1 MRRWLGLWWVLGVQ
15 TWVLATGC
23 SPAPTSTPTPTPL
36 PLVDPA
42 AVLQR
47 AVAQVLALKSVAFTL
62 EHQIGTTMLFPGL
75 EMSKASGVVD
85 IPEKFS
91 LKVEAELEFPRSYVE
106 INIVTI
112 GDQAY
117 MTDFV
122 TGQWREVPLD
132 ALPVSLG
139 GLGRTLAD
147 IIEAVE
153 APQLAGAEQLRGR
166 DAWRV
171 TGRVRSQDLAGL
183 VPGAAEDLEVALELW
198 LDQGD
203 GLLLQA
209 LITGPVLPTDVPE
222 AVRLLVLD
230 QFNVPVN
237 ITPPE

>member
-1 MRRWLGLWWVLGVQ
+1 MQ

-106 INIVTI
+106 IN
-112 GDQAY
+112 
-117 MTDFV
+117 
-122 TGQWREVPLD
+122 
-132 ALPVSLG
+132 
-139 GLGRTLAD
+139 
-147 IIEAVE
+147 
-153 APQLAGAEQLRGR
+153 
-166 DAWRV
+166 
-171 TGRVRSQDLAGL
+171 
-183 VPGAAEDLEVALELW
+183 
-198 LDQGD
+198 
-203 GLLLQA
+203 
-209 LITGPVLPTDVPE
+209 
-222 AVRLLVLD
+222 
-230 QFNVPVN
+230 
-237 ITPPE
+237 

>member
-1 MRRWLGLWWVLGVQ
+1 M
-15 TWVLATGC
+15 LATGC
-23 SPAPTSTPTPTPL
+23 SPAATFTPTPTPL

-42 AVLQR
+42 EVLQH

-62 EHQIGTTMLFPGL
+62 EHQIGTSTLFPGL

-117 MTDFV
+117 MTDFL
-122 TGQWREVPLD
+122 TSQWREVPLD

-139 GLGRTLAD
+139 DLGRTLAD

-153 APQLAGAEQLRGR
+153 APQLAGADKLRGR

-183 VPGAAEDLEVALELW
+183 VPGAADGLDVALELW

-209 LITGPVLPTDVPE
+209 LISGPVLPTDVPE
-222 AVRLLVLD
+222 TVRLLVLD
-230 QFNVPVN
+230 QFNAPVN

>member
-15 TWVLATGC
+15 LWVLGAGC
-23 SPAPTSTPTPTPL
+23 SPAVVSTPTPTP
-36 PLVDPA
+36 PPVADPA
-42 AVLQR
+42 ELLQLAVT
-47 AVAQVLALKSVAFTL
+47 QVLALKSAAFIL
-62 EHQIGTTMLFPGL
+62 EHQVGTTTLFPGL

-112 GDQAY
+112 EDQAY

-122 TGQWREVPLD
+122 TAQWREVPLD
-132 ALPVSLG
+132 SLPISLG
-139 GLGRTLAD
+139 GLGRILAD
-147 IIEAVE
+147 IIEAVK
-153 APQLAGAEQLRGR
+153 APQLAGAGRVRGR

-171 TGRVRSQDLAGL
+171 TGLVRSQDMAGL
-183 VPGAAEDLEVALELW
+183 VPGAADDLEVALELW

-230 QFNVPVN
+230 QFNAPVD

>member
-1 MRRWLGLWWVLGVQ
+1 MRRWLGLCWVLGVPV
-15 TWVLATGC
+15 WVLAAGC
-23 SPAPTSTPTPTPL
+23 SPAATATPTPTPL
-36 PLVDPA
+36 PLIDPA
-42 AVLQR
+42 EALQR
-47 AVAQVLALKSVAFTL
+47 AVTQVLALKSAAFTL
-62 EHQIGTTMLFPGL
+62 EHQIGTTTLFPGL

-91 LKVEAELEFPRSYVE
+91 LKVEAQSEFPRSYVE
-106 INIVTI
+106 INIVAI

-122 TGQWREVPLD
+122 TGQWREVPL
-132 ALPVSLG
+132 ASLPVSLG

-147 IIEAVE
+147 IIEAVDS
-153 APQLAGAEQLRGR
+153 PQLAGAEQLRGR

-171 TGRVRSQDLAGL
+171 TGRVRSQDLAPL
-183 VPGAAEDLEVALELW
+183 VPGAADDLDVALELW
-198 LDQGD
+198 LDQRD

-209 LITGPVLPTDVPE
+209 LITGAVVPTDVPD

-230 QFNVPVN
+230 HFNAPVD

>member
-1 MRRWLGLWWVLGVQ
+1 MRRWVGLCWVLGVQ

-23 SPAPTSTPTPTPL
+23 GPAATSTPTPTPL
-36 PLVDPA
+36 PLVDPVE
-42 AVLQR
+42 VLQR
-47 AVAQVLALKSVAFTL
+47 AVAQVLALKSAAFTL
-62 EHQIGTTMLFPGL
+62 EHQIGTTTLFPGL

-91 LKVEAELEFPRSYVE
+91 LKVEAQLEFPRSYVE

-112 GDQAY
+112 GEQAY

-122 TGQWREVPLD
+122 TGQWREVPVES
-132 ALPVSLG
+132 LPVSLG

-153 APQLAGAEQLRGR
+153 SPRLAGAEQLRGR

-183 VPGAAEDLEVALELW
+183 VPGAVDDLEVALELW
-198 LDQGD
+198 LDQGE

-209 LITGPVLPTDVPE
+209 LITGAVLPTDVPE
-222 AVRLLVLD
+222 TVRLLVLD
-230 QFNVPVN
+230 QFNAPVN
-237 ITPPE
+237 ISPPE